1 MAADSALEV
10 ALHLAE
16 TFEAEG
22 IDYLVGGSLASSLH
36 GEPRSTQDVDFVADL
51 ELRHVEPWLRR
62 LDEGYYLDRE
72 RIDQAIERRRSFNV
86 IHLGTMF
93 KADIFVLGEDRASRR
108 EMERR
113 ELYELGDGRRLW
125 VASAEDVVLQKLIWY
140 RLGNAVSDR
149 QWRDVLSVLAV
160 RRGSLDEE
168 YLREM
173 AAELGLDE
181 LLERARHEAHA

>member
-16 TFEAEG
+16 AFEAEG

-62 LDEGYYLDRE
+62 LGEGYYFDRE
-72 RIDQAIERRRSFNV
+72 RIEQAIGKRRSFNV

-93 KADIFVLGEDRASRR
+93 KADVFVLGEDRPSRR

-160 RRGSLDEE
+160 KRGALDEE

-181 LLERARHEAHA
+181 LLERARREAES